1 MNDTSQSSPPG
12 FVRRRSAVGGWRSS
26 LWRRKQRGQVIP
38 LAALIL
44 PVLLAFTLLV
54 VEVAERWLEV
64 ALVEDALQQA
74 TRSAVQSLDYAA
86 FARGETG
93 LRATAP
99 CIRQTLAQATGGPCA
114 ALITVADR
122 FLRTNLREVRGLV
135 GRSPAEAIAT
145 VAAQV
150 EWTVMPA
157 GGSCTY
163 RNGRQVPSDPA
174 PLLCAEVHPTL
185 QGAVGWGNYTPTIV
199 AADRLDPVRP

>member
-1 MNDTSQSSPPG
+1 MNDISQFSPPG
-12 FVRRRSAVGGWRSS
+12 FIRRRSAVGGQWSR

-122 FLRTNLREVRGLV
+122 FLRTNLRGVRGLA

-163 RNGRQVPSDPA
+163 RNGKQVPPDPA

-185 QGAVGWGNYTPTIV
+185 QGVVGWGNYTPTIV